1 MIAIPEYINSDLWN
15 DFIDGRKEMQK
26 QRIPFTAVA
35 QKRLL
40 MKCMKLHDD
49 GHDVNACLEEAI
61 CNCWRSVFPPKG
73 SQTQQKPR
81 QAQSFAQTDREAGM
95 ARWEA
100 MTGRIHPDRQPS
112 FEFEVTRIYPPD
124 TSLELWNGPAH

>member
-1 MIAIPEYINSDLWN
+1 MTALPAYIDAELWT
-15 DFIDGRKEMQK
+15 DFVEGRKEMQK
-26 QRIPFTAVA
+26 QKIPFTAVA

-49 GHDVNACLEEAI
+49 GFDVNACLEESI

-73 SQTQQKPR
+73 SQTHQKAQQP
-81 QAQSFAQTDREAGM
+81 QSFAQTDREAGM

-100 MTGRIHPDRQPS
+100 QTGQRHPDRNSLDMFTIDAGAPYG
-112 FEFEVTRIYPPD
+112 IAH
-124 TSLELWNGPAH
+124 TSH

>member
-1 MIAIPEYINSDLWN
+1 MIAIPSYIDQELWT
-15 DFIDGRKEMQK
+15 DFVEGRKEMQK

-49 GHDVNACLEEAI
+49 GFDVNQCLEESI

-73 SQTQQKPR
+73 QQVRGQPNRQEAQENRNMQGALDWASQ
-81 QAQSFAQTDREAGM
+81 FG
-95 ARWEA
+95 
-100 MTGRIHPDRQPS
+100 
-112 FEFEVTRIYPPD
+112 D
-124 TSLELWNGPAH
+124 THATH